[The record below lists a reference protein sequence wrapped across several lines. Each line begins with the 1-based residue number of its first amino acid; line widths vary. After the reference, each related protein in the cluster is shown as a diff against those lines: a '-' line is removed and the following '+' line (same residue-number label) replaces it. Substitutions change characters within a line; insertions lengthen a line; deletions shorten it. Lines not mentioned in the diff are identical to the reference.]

1 MVRGSPI
8 NSKVCNLIQGDMNDQ
23 ITPKGIQMDIKD
35 LKEELKDWL
44 LNKEY

>member
-1 MVRGSPI
+1 
-8 NSKVCNLIQGDMNDQ
+8 MNDQ